1 MHQIRIAATFCVV
14 FLVCGLCS
22 APWPGAWDE
31 RVVGKQDGA
40 VWQTLWSFDHAR
52 KTAAGIQPL
61 WQARDVNPPQGTAL
75 YPAASMLYPL
85 LMAPATGLAGLLPG
99 VNLAAWLALFL
110 TFLCA
115 YLFFWEISGDYW
127 PGVLAAFA
135 FACGPYALAEVGQGA
150 VATGA
155 TFLIPLGAFFI
166 VRLLDQG
173 GVVYGLCTIAVSAAA
188 VAYEPAYGLVLIFLC
203 VLASIAALFD
213 EGPRA
218 GLRGLAAAGV
228 TAVLLLPWIGGL
240 DTGSWIS
247 PTVAPGRSL
256 DMLEPIFFGRA
267 DSYLFPILPLV
278 GAAVASFLT
287 RSKRVFWWTAAALFY
302 VVALGPKLTVWGA
315 ETGLGLPGALW
326 STVPGMPPIR
336 DPYRFIVGVELALC
350 ALLAMGVREGLERL
364 EGASRDESLA
374 TRGVLAVLIVAAVL
388 MAPGDTVAPESNPV
402 YERLGGAGTILE
414 LPFHAE
420 PARNARYLFAQTQ
433 HERPVVCGPAFPGAP
448 AEPFADLPYRHTLR
462 ALARLEADGIA
473 AQNIRSAEL
482 SPFGVSHIVAHTTD
496 MDAVAAGRLSAALT
510 ERFGPPIFSDATSA
524 AWSVAAATQ

>member
-1 MHQIRIAATFCVV
+1 M
-14 FLVCGLCS
+14 
-22 APWPGAWDE
+22 
-31 RVVGKQDGA
+31 
-40 VWQTLWSFDHAR
+40 
-52 KTAAGIQPL
+52 
-61 WQARDVNPPQGTAL
+61 
-75 YPAASMLYPL
+75 
-85 LMAPATGLAGLLPG
+85 
-99 VNLAAWLALFL
+99 
-110 TFLCA
+110 
-115 YLFFWEISGDYW
+115 
-127 PGVLAAFA
+127 LAAFA

-326 STVPGMPPIR
+326 STVPGM
-336 DPYRFIVGVELALC
+336 
-350 ALLAMGVREGLERL
+350 GVREGLERL

-482 SPFGVSHIVAHTTD
+482 SPFGISHIVAHTTD